1 MHKCVELFVN
11 HYAPDRD
18 YPIHHRLTVALMV
31 GLPRVWDD
39 LEDRRYSISETAKLI
54 EDNLTVK
61 QMDEIM

>member
-1 MHKCVELFVN
+1 
-11 HYAPDRD
+11 
-18 YPIHHRLTVALMV
+18 MV